1 MRNEKVIVTDK
12 LTKRYA
18 NITAVENLDLE
29 IFKGEIFG
37 LLGPNGAGK
46 TTTILMLLGL
56 TEPTSGSAE
65 VLGFDPTRS
74 PLEVKRSVGYLPERV
89 GFYDHMTGRENLC
102 YIAALNNI
110 NSKAVMKKIDELAE
124 QVGLKDAINRKVGE
138 YSHGMRQRLGLAS
151 CLVKS
156 PRIIILDEPTVGI
169 DPRGTREVQDFIT
182 RLSRE
187 EDITVLLSSHLLHQ
201 VQQICDRVAIFVH
214 GKVIAAGPIESLGK
228 QVMSDQPFVIEVQ
241 CAEGH
246 DILRR
251 NLQQVQG
258 VEQWAEVEGKLVLTC
273 SSDKRL
279 EIASIVKRN
288 NLSLLHLRLRGYD
301 LDDIYQR
308 YFQGGDGHER
318 EYIQN

>member
-156 PRIIILDEPTVGI
+156 PKIIILDEPTVGI
-169 DPRGTREVQDFIT
+169 DPKGTREVQDFIT

-187 EDITVLLSSHLLHQ
+187 EGITVILSSHLLHQ
-201 VQQICDRVAIFVH
+201 VQQICDRVAIFVQ
-214 GKVIAAGPIESLGK
+214 GKVVAAGPIESLGK
-228 QVMSDQPFVIEVQ
+228 QVMPGQPFIIEVQ

-246 DILRR
+246 DVLRD
-251 NLQQVQG
+251 NLQQIQG
-258 VEQWAEVEGKLVLTC
+258 IEQWSEVEEKLVLTC
-273 SSDKRL
+273 CSDKRL
-279 EIASIVKRN
+279 EIASLAQKN

-308 YFQGGDGHER
+308 YFQGGER
-318 EYIQN
+318 P